1 MSVRACIYIKEN
13 HLSHWSQAKRGQ
25 KSSLKLS
32 KLRVMSLVEFGQEV
46 SGTWF
51 LGLGKIAHY
60 VSSLLPNMDCFLK
73 LHFTLGMRQHKH
85 KNTINIK

>member
-1 MSVRACIYIKEN
+1 
-13 HLSHWSQAKRGQ
+13 
-25 KSSLKLS
+25 
-32 KLRVMSLVEFGQEV
+32 MSLVEFGQEV

-73 LHFTLGMRQHKH
+73 FHFTLGMRQDKH
-85 KNTINIK
+85 KNKSLLLQVTEEMINHGTVTGEIKDK